1 MQNKGLKIALTVLRL
16 LIAVLGIVFCAM
28 IVANSNSDDSVV
40 QAMDNF
46 GTALDGAFWLVLI
59 VGVMGAG
66 AAILFGLFHFLSDIK
81 HKIGSLIGIIVFA
94 AVLLLSYYVF
104 ASDEVSPIFPEGT
117 TSAVAQFTGGGLIA
131 LYIIGGLAV
140 LTIVFAEVSRLFK

>member
-1 MQNKGLKIALTVLRL
+1 
-16 LIAVLGIVFCAM
+16 M